1 MNLSVSP
8 GAEQPLY
15 QQLYDRIAF
24 GILRGDIAPGSSI
37 PPIRTVAQELRIS
50 VISVKRAWEELERDG
65 YIITAVG
72 RGTTAALLS
81 PEEKESRRKAILSER
96 LRSAVF
102 LCRELGIPEEE
113 AVDVFQAGLRQ
124 K

>member
-8 GAEQPLY
+8 GAEEPLY
-15 QQLYDRIAF
+15 RQLYDRIAF

-72 RGTTAALLS
+72 RGTTAAELS
-81 PEEKESRRKAILSER
+81 AEEKERRRKVILSER
-96 LRSAVF
+96 LQAALF
-102 LCRELGIPEEE
+102 LCRELGISADE
-113 AVDVFQAGLRQ
+113 ASDVIRSSLD
-124 K
+124 